1 MIQLRPRVLL
11 TRSWYKPEQVQDDT
25 QARTAGLSGSK
36 GSCGLE
42 VVEGKWRKQRNVV
55 LLQAQGQFS

>member
-1 MIQLRPRVLL
+1 MIQLRRQVLL
-11 TRSWYKPEQVQDDT
+11 TRSWYKPKQVQDET

-42 VVEGKWRKQRNVV
+42 VVEGKWRKHRNFV
-55 LLQAQGQFS
+55 LL